1 MRTVRDRVTELYAAG
16 RESNSDNRPAVA
28 ARQLRAALR
37 ELDRSEPTG
46 TAEVRGLILLSLAWS
61 EAEQGRV
68 ERGFR
73 LLDEAER
80 LIPPERRGVL
90 YGQRG
95 LLLRRVGQDELALPQ
110 YDAAVALLTERSDAF
125 ELAKVLS
132 NRGLVHV
139 SAARVG
145 LARADFR
152 RSAQI
157 AARHGFALPATITRH
172 NLGDLEL
179 LAGDI
184 PSALST
190 YAAVARV
197 YQEQAPGRLA
207 NLAIDRA
214 KALLAAG
221 LFGEADRE
229 LATALDGA
237 EAQRQD
243 HVSAYA
249 LLVRAEAALLAGRPD
264 AALAWATR
272 ARSRFLGRQNAR
284 RATLASLLALRAEYA
299 ASVAPPS
306 SVARRARALAARLD
320 QLGLAEDSRVAG
332 LLATRALVS
341 AGRPSAARRELARHR
356 RTRASDRLD
365 TRLLWRLAQAEVAAA
380 GGERATASRSLK
392 AGMATLHRYRSQ
404 LGCLDLQT
412 GAAVHGR
419 DLARAGLRGALA
431 NGSRADIFRWSESVR
446 AQALLLPPVHP
457 PEDPDAVAALEALR
471 QVRTAL
477 REAELAGRPTGGLR
491 ARSEALQRTI
501 RERSWSTAGT
511 GPEGAATP
519 VSLGA
524 IRGELSGA
532 ALVIYLRD
540 VAVLWALVVTADST
554 SLLRLGSFAE
564 AEESLLRLRA
574 DLDAQAGRAL
584 PHRLA
589 AAVGRATRNDA
600 GALAAAILDPILGL
614 VGDRELVVVPTG
626 TLVTV
631 PWAVLPGCAQ
641 RPVTVAPSATI
652 WSAASKR
659 AAALVASGPGDP
671 LLVAGPGNER
681 GEAEIRAIAHLW
693 PQATVLTG
701 QSATPAATLAHLD
714 GAGIVHLA
722 AHGHHA
728 TDNALFSAL
737 ELTGGPL
744 MGYDLQR
751 VPAIPALVVLSSCD
765 LGLNDVRPGDETLGM
780 TTALLNAGSSTVVAS
795 VNRVADDTAMAV
807 MTGFHEAVSRGVRPA
822 VALAGAV
829 APANAVG
836 FVCFGAG

>member
-1 MRTVRDRVTELYAAG
+1 LYAAG
-16 RESNSDNRPAVA
+16 RASNSDNRPAAA

-37 ELDRSEPTG
+37 ELDRSGPTG
-46 TAEVRGLILLSLAWS
+46 TAEMRGRILLSLAWS
-61 EAEQGRV
+61 EAERGRV
-68 ERGFR
+68 DLGFR

-80 LIPPERRGVL
+80 LIPPEQRGVL

-110 YDAAVALLTERSDAF
+110 YDAAAALLTEQSDAF

-132 NRGLVHV
+132 NRALVHL

-145 LARADFR
+145 PARADLR

-157 AARHGFALPATITRH
+157 AARHGFVLPATIARH
-172 NLGDLEL
+172 NIGDLEL

-197 YQEQAPGRLA
+197 YQDLAPGKLA

-243 HVSAYA
+243 HVSANA
-249 LLVRAEAALLAGRPD
+249 LLVRAEAALLAGRPV

-341 AGRPSAARRELARHR
+341 AGRASAARRELARHR

-380 GGERATASRSLK
+380 GGERVTASRSLR

-431 NGSRADIFRWSESVR
+431 NGSPADIFRWSESAR
-446 AQALLLPPVHP
+446 AQALLLPPVRP

-471 QVRTAL
+471 QLRGAL
-477 REAELAGRPTGGLR
+477 RKAELAGRPTGGLR

-511 GPEGAATP
+511 GPGGARP

-524 IRGELSGA
+524 VRGELSGA
-532 ALVIYLRD
+532 ALVTYLRD
-540 VAVLWALVVTADST
+540 VAVLWALVVTAGST

-574 DLDAQAGRAL
+574 DLDAQAGREL

-589 AAVGRATRNDA
+589 VAVGRATRNDA
-600 GALAAAILDPILGL
+600 GALAAAILDPVLGL

-631 PWAVLPGCAQ
+631 PWAVLPGCLQ

-659 AAALVASGPGDP
+659 AAALVVGGPGDP

-737 ELTGGPL
+737 ELSGGPL
-744 MGYDLQR
+744 LGYDLQR
-751 VPAIPALVVLSSCD
+751 VPATPALVVLSSCD

-780 TTALLNAGSSTVVAS
+780 TTALLSAGSSTVVAS